1 MSVSIIMAGGMSK
14 RFKSEIPKVLYPVF
28 DKPMIIHIIEKCF
41 LLQSQKIFIVVGK
54 YEQKIKD
61 CIDNYNF
68 DKSKIIYVKQN
79 IANGTGGAIKECLNY
94 ISEFESVYIL
104 SGDVPF
110 ISLNTL
116 QNLKQNTILIAKL
129 NNPTGNGR
137 IVNENNKIKIIEE
150 KDCNESEKLIQFINC
165 GIYHLVV
172 KDLLNYIPLLN
183 TNNASNEL
191 YLTDIIQYI
200 ENLQTYLLEDIK
212 EIYNINTL
220 EDLNNALQLFL

>member
-14 RFKSEIPKVLYPVF
+14 RFKSETPKVLYPVF
-28 DKPMIIHIIEKCF
+28 EKPMIIHIIEKCF
-41 LLQSQKIFIVVGK
+41 SLHSQKIFIVVGK

-61 CIDNYNF
+61 CINNYDF
-68 DKSKIIYVKQN
+68 DKTKIVYVKQN
-79 IANGTGGAIKECLNY
+79 IANGTGGAIKECLDY
-94 ISEFESVYIL
+94 IKEYESVYIL

-129 NNPTGNGR
+129 DNPTGNGR
-137 IVNENNKIKIIEE
+137 IINENNKIKITEE
-150 KDCNESEKLIQFINC
+150 KDCNESEKLIQYINC
-165 GIYHLVV
+165 GIYHLYIR
-172 KDLLNYIPLLN
+172 DLVNYIPLLN

-191 YLTDIIQYI
+191 YLTDVIQYI
-200 ENLQTYLLEDIK
+200 ENVQIYLLEDIK

-220 EDLNNALQLFL
+220 EDLENALKLF